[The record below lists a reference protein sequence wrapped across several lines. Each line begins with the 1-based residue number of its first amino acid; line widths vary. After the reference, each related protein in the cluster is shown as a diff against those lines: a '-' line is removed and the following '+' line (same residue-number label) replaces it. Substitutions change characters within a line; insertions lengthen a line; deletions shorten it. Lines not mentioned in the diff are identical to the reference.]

1 METSEYCFSFLW
13 LGMCMWDKLRV
24 LLYDEVNQ
32 QKSICNFTRS
42 VYLWIVPNLKATF
55 VLLFFNWQNLNLML
69 ATVYNVYI
77 NLGAQVLEDRTPPT
91 PPPPDI
97 DPRAY
102 PDLLNRAPLY
112 IKINL
117 VYFNLYIVG
126 YDFFYKTFILGN
138 LTDWRYRLDNK
149 YVIKR

>member
-1 METSEYCFSFLW
+1 
-13 LGMCMWDKLRV
+13 
-24 LLYDEVNQ
+24 
-32 QKSICNFTRS
+32 
-42 VYLWIVPNLKATF
+42 
-55 VLLFFNWQNLNLML
+55 ML

-126 YDFFYKTFILGN
+126 YDFFF
-138 LTDWRYRLDNK
+138 
-149 YVIKR
+149 IKRLF